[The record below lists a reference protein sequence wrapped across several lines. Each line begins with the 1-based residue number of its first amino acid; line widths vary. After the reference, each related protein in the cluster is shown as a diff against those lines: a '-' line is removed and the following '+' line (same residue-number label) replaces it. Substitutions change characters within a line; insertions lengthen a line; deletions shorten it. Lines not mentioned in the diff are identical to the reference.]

1 MSRTT
6 KYADAVAAVKAM
18 ENSLMNRSDIE
29 QLINASG
36 KTEFDAVMSSK
47 RGNPKEFSTE
57 SVWEFIHGYAPES
70 RELEILLYR
79 NDFHNL
85 KAALKAMVS
94 GRNAEKYFIRPTNI
108 NLERLPE
115 ALAEKDYSVLPEH
128 MHRTAKEAYE
138 LIVRTSDGQLADSF
152 IDAET
157 LRTMQKNADESGC
170 EFMKEY
176 ARILT
181 VCADIKTAYRCSR
194 MKKQRI
200 FLEPAMCGS
209 PERDM
214 ESLICAV
221 LDGTESLMKFLEES
235 GFAEAVEL
243 LDKSAVK
250 FEKWCDDL
258 LMELAGT
265 ARMKSFGAEPLAAYY
280 IASETEQQNLRI
292 ISVCRES
299 GADRETI
306 MERMRKLYV

>member
-1 MSRTT
+1 MDRTT
-6 KYADAVAAVKAM
+6 RYADAVAAVKAM
-18 ENSLMNRSDIE
+18 ENLLMNRSDIE

-36 KTEFDAVMSSK
+36 KAEFDALLSSK
-47 RGNPKEFSTE
+47 RGISDEFSTE
-57 SVWEFIHGYAPES
+57 SVWEFIHSYAPES

-94 GRNAEKYFIRPTNI
+94 GRTAEKYFIRPTNVD
-108 NLERLPE
+108 LERLPA
-115 ALAEKDYSVLPEH
+115 ALAEKDYSILPEH
-128 MHRTAKEAYE
+128 MRRTAQEAYE

-152 IDAET
+152 IDTET
-157 LRTMQKNADESGC
+157 LRAMQKKADESGS

-176 ARILT
+176 ARLVT

-194 MKKQRI
+194 MKKQRV
-200 FLEPAMCGS
+200 FLETAICGS
-209 PERDM
+209 PKLDK
-214 ESLICAV
+214 ESLIYAV

-243 LDKSAVK
+243 LNKSAVE

-258 LMELAGT
+258 LMELAET
-265 ARMKSFGAEPLAAYY
+265 AHMQSFGAEPLAAYY
-280 IASETEQQNLRI
+280 IAAEAEQQNLRI
-292 ISVCRES
+292 ISVCREF